1 MVAGTFIQKN
11 LLQLKQRVKFLDSLH
26 PHLYNDRS
34 QTISF
39 GAKKWYASV
48 NKKKEDR
55 DLPIEERAPAKKT
68 GSLKDNLELG
78 YKSHANAVEG
88 DLAHSL
94 FIPKIK

>member
-1 MVAGTFIQKN
+1 MVRIS
-11 LLQLKQRVKFLDSLH
+11 KQEERRQRS
-26 PHLYNDRS
+26 PHR
-34 QTISF
+34 
-39 GAKKWYASV
+39 
-48 NKKKEDR
+48 R
-55 DLPIEERAPAKKT
+55 RAPAKKT